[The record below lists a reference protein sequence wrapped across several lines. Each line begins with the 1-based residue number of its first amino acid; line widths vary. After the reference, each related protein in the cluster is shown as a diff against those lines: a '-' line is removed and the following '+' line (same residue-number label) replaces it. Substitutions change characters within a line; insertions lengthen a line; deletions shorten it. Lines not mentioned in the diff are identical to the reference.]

1 MVFLANTLILQILS
15 RKNTSNTYPEKN
27 NSNAFPEKIIQ
38 IIFQKKMFQILCRK
52 KNKYFCRKNTSNTF
66 PEKSTTGEYLKIR
79 KDFHIFSVMFF
90 FFKKMIINEPST
102 FPVEP
107 LLEISVQLSM
117 KVVRAQKALKL
128 KNAYR
133 HRSDRYNITSRP
145 ICAKAWW
152 RHSTLFCHVSAF
164 VIRVLT
170 KCAIRKRPFCNCL
183 RLDPWFVQTWLL
195 SWLSKMSKQLL
206 GFSKTLLSL
215 KFNTRTLMFPIW
227 DKISKLGFRVPE
239 RKTRGFPDFENS
251 AILNDNKLNITL
263 IFLCLV
269 VASNLLYCLK
279 LTRNSTQGDG
289 EMATVQTVNESQL
302 IPIITAYYGC

>member
-1 MVFLANTLILQILS
+1 MAISKKIYSVPGIRPKFFCHLAINFQIICYILMVFLANTLILQILS

-27 NSNAFPEKIIQ
+27 NSNAFPEKIIQIIFQKKIIQ

-79 KDFHIFSVMFF
+79 KDFHIFSVTFF
-90 FFKKMIINEPST
+90 FFKKMIINKPST

-145 ICAKAWW
+145 ICAKA
-152 RHSTLFCHVSAF
+152 
-164 VIRVLT
+164 
-170 KCAIRKRPFCNCL
+170 
-183 RLDPWFVQTWLL
+183 
-195 SWLSKMSKQLL
+195 
-206 GFSKTLLSL
+206 
-215 KFNTRTLMFPIW
+215 
-227 DKISKLGFRVPE
+227 
-239 RKTRGFPDFENS
+239 
-251 AILNDNKLNITL
+251 
-263 IFLCLV
+263 
-269 VASNLLYCLK
+269 
-279 LTRNSTQGDG
+279 
-289 EMATVQTVNESQL
+289 
-302 IPIITAYYGC
+302 